1 MRLTWLVAAAVSQI
15 LSPSAVE
22 ASFLRDV
29 VRQTENQARK
39 MEREG
44 GLEDALL
51 AKAVPIEEYKAN
63 LREKG
68 IAVPTNLDLPSEL
81 RRLDEEE
88 DGEED
93 GEEGDDYYVNADYM
107 VSFSGYSLKYAR
119 CQPVQR
125 FSEDALTAGEY
136 SPMITD
142 DIVILRL
149 CPYRFCS
156 STRTYGCSYN
166 FAEYAIDVKDYTR
179 VMIRYAE
186 DKKDQLCDWCD
197 SCYARRRLDD
207 ADEAGDD
214 QEQDQD
220 DQAQNNNAYYDY
232 DTDDAT
238 DNYSN
243 NACYNYQ
250 SYCSDEY
257 GNALC
262 EGDEDDSYMQQAD
275 YINYLDCVKVSDQD
289 KYSYYVRPRCDGS
302 AGTIKMAVFHDAFCS
317 QYAGNEVSLNSFGLG
332 FQESAFEELYTSNT
346 CIDCSQSV
354 SISLILGQSND
365 IPNISNNFSVFIEF
379 SALLQ
384 C

>member
-1 MRLTWLVAAAVSQI
+1 LLQDFETMRLTWLVAAAASRI
-15 LSPSAVE
+15 LSPTAVE

-29 VRQTENQARK
+29 VRRSESQARK
-39 MEREG
+39 IEREG

-63 LREKG
+63 LRAKG
-68 IAVPTNLDLPSEL
+68 IAVPANLDLPSEL

-88 DGEED
+88 DGED
-93 GEEGDDYYVNADYM
+93 GDDYYVDADYM

-125 FSEDALTAGEY
+125 FSEDAITAGEY

-156 STRTYGCSYN
+156 TTRMYGCSYN

-186 DKKDQLCDWCD
+186 DKKEQLCDWCD

-207 ADEAGDD
+207 ADEDQQQDQDEENQDEDNQDD
-214 QEQDQD
+214 QEQND
-220 DQAQNNNAYYDY
+220 DANNQYYN
-232 DTDDAT
+232 TDDAA

-257 GNALC
+257 GNTLC
-262 EGDEDDSYMQQAD
+262 EDGGDGDDGGDGYMQQAD
-275 YINYLDCVKVSDQD
+275 YINYLDCVLVSDED
-289 KYSYYVRPRCDGS
+289 KYSYYVRPRCDAS

-317 QYAGNEVSLNSFGLG
+317 QYAGNTVSLKNFGLG
-332 FQESAFEELYTSNT
+332 FQESAFEELYATST

-354 SISLILGQSND
+354 SILLILGESSGIND
-365 IPNISNNFSVFIEF
+365 F
-379 SALLQ
+379 
-384 C
+384 

>member
-29 VRQTENQARK
+29 VRRTESQARK

-44 GLEDALL
+44 GLEEILL
-51 AKAVPIEEYKAN
+51 SKAVPIEEYKAN
-63 LREKG
+63 LRAKG
-68 IAVPTNLDLPSEL
+68 IAVPANLDLPSEL
-81 RRLDEEE
+81 RRLDA
-88 DGEED
+88 DED
-93 GEEGDDYYVNADYM
+93 GEEGDDYYVNSDYM
-107 VSFSGYSLKYAR
+107 ISFSGYSLKYAR

-125 FSEDALTAGEY
+125 FSEDAIIAGEY

-156 STRTYGCSYN
+156 SSRTYGCSYN

-186 DKKDQLCDWCD
+186 DKEEQLCDWCD

-207 ADEAGDD
+207 AGDD
-214 QEQDQD
+214 QEQDQADEDEDAQD
-220 DQAQNNNAYYDY
+220 DAVQNDNDANNQYYN
-232 DTDDAT
+232 TDDTA
-238 DNYSN
+238 DNYSD

-262 EGDEDDSYMQQAD
+262 DQDGDDSYMQKAD
-275 YINYLDCVKVSDQD
+275 YINYLDCVKVADED
-289 KYSYYVRPRCDGS
+289 KYSYYVRPRCDAS
-302 AGTIKMAVFHDAFCS
+302 AGTIKMAVFHDKFCA

-332 FQESAFEELYTSNT
+332 FQESAFEEFYTTNT

-354 SISLILGQSND
+354 SILSIFVYQMVS
-365 IPNISNNFSVFIEF
+365 
-379 SALLQ
+379 Q
-384 C
+384 

>member
-29 VRQTENQARK
+29 VRRTENQARK

-63 LREKG
+63 LRDKG
-68 IAVPTNLDLPSEL
+68 IAVPANLDLPSEL
-81 RRLDEEE
+81 RRLDEE
-88 DGEED
+88 D
-93 GEEGDDYYVNADYM
+93 GEEGDDYYVNSDYM

-125 FSEDALTAGEY
+125 FSEDAITAGEY

-156 STRTYGCSYN
+156 SSRTYGCSYN

-186 DKKDQLCDWCD
+186 DKKEQLCDWCD

-207 ADEAGDD
+207 ADEDGDD
-214 QEQDQD
+214 QEQDSQD
-220 DQAQNNNAYYDY
+220 DQEQNDDQNYNYN
-232 DTDDAT
+232 TDDAA

-250 SYCSDEY
+250 SYCSDED
-257 GNALC
+257 GNTLC
-262 EGDEDDSYMQQAD
+262 ADEDDGDDSYMQQAD

-289 KYSYYVRPRCDGS
+289 KYSYYVRPRCDAS

-317 QYAGNEVSLNSFGLG
+317 QYAGNEVSLKSFGLG

-354 SISLILGQSND
+354 SI
-365 IPNISNNFSVFIEF
+365 
-379 SALLQ
+379 
-384 C
+384 

>member
-29 VRQTENQARK
+29 VRRTENQARK

-51 AKAVPIEEYKAN
+51 AKAVPIEEFKAN
-63 LREKG
+63 LRAKG
-68 IAVPTNLDLPSEL
+68 ISVPANLDLPSEL
-81 RRLDEEE
+81 RRLDEE
-88 DGEED
+88 D
-93 GEEGDDYYVNADYM
+93 DDYYVNSDYM

-125 FSEDALTAGEY
+125 FSEDAITAGEY

-156 STRTYGCSYN
+156 NSRTYGCSYN

-186 DKKDQLCDWCD
+186 DKKEQLCDWCD

-207 ADEAGDD
+207 ADESVTPRSAVKRHHQGV
-214 QEQDQD
+214 
-220 DQAQNNNAYYDY
+220 
-232 DTDDAT
+232 AT
-238 DNYSN
+238 IRQ
-243 NACYNYQ
+243 C
-250 SYCSDEY
+250 
-257 GNALC
+257 GGRAL
-262 EGDEDDSYMQQAD
+262 
-275 YINYLDCVKVSDQD
+275 
-289 KYSYYVRPRCDGS
+289 
-302 AGTIKMAVFHDAFCS
+302 H
-317 QYAGNEVSLNSFGLG
+317 
-332 FQESAFEELYTSNT
+332 
-346 CIDCSQSV
+346 
-354 SISLILGQSND
+354 
-365 IPNISNNFSVFIEF
+365 
-379 SALLQ
+379 
-384 C
+384 

>member
-1 MRLTWLVAAAVSQI
+1 MRLTWFVAAAASQI
-15 LSPSAVE
+15 LSPSVVG

-29 VRQTENQARK
+29 VRRTENQAK
-39 MEREG
+39 KIEREG

-51 AKAVPIEEYKAN
+51 AKAVPIGEYKAS
-63 LREKG
+63 LRAKG
-68 IAVPTNLDLPSEL
+68 IAVPANLDLPSEL

-88 DGEED
+88 DGEE
-93 GEEGDDYYVNADYM
+93 GDDYYVDADYM

-125 FSEDALTAGEY
+125 FSENAITAGEY

-156 STRTYGCSYN
+156 SSRTYGCSYN

-186 DKKDQLCDWCD
+186 DKTEELCDWCD

-214 QEQDQD
+214 QQQD
-220 DQAQNNNAYYDY
+220 DAQDY
-232 DTDDAT
+232 NTDDAA
-238 DNYSN
+238 DNYSD

-262 EGDEDDSYMQQAD
+262 KDGDDDGDESYMQQAD
-275 YINYLDCVKVSDQD
+275 YINYLDCVRVSDED
-289 KYSYYVRPRCDGS
+289 KYSYYVRPRCDAS

-317 QYAGNEVSLNSFGLG
+317 QYAGNEVSLKSFGLG
-332 FQESAFEELYTSNT
+332 FQESAFEDFYTENA

-354 SISLILGQSND
+354 SILSVFVESNG
-365 IPNISNNFSVFIEF
+365 IPMISNIFSVFAEF
-379 SALLQ
+379 SALF
-384 C
+384 